1 MGGVVGVDPVADIL
15 AARAQAR
22 QLGDPYV
29 DVCFFATVT
38 VSGAPEVRAIALRDI
53 VAQGFA
59 LLINANSP
67 KWQQVSANGQCS
79 LHLLWV
85 TVQRQYRVYGRLEP
99 MEAERLHQYWERKG
113 HASRLLEHYY
123 EAVLPQSQPLPSRDT
138 LLEGVE
144 ELKQRYPHADRVP
157 LAASLRGIY
166 VYPTRIDAWHGSPAD
181 RLHDRRLFT
190 RTEAGWSCEILVP

>member
-1 MGGVVGVDPVADIL
+1 MLADPMADIL

-22 QLGDPYV
+22 QSRDPCV
-29 DVCFFATVT
+29 DVCFLATVGR
-38 VSGAPEVRAIALRDI
+38 SGEPEVRAIALRDI
-53 VAQGFA
+53 SAQGFG

-67 KWQQVSANGQCS
+67 KWQHMSANGQCS
-79 LHLLWV
+79 LHLFWA

-99 MEAERLHQYWERKG
+99 MDTERLQQYWERKG

-123 EAVLPQSQPLPSRDT
+123 ESVNPQSQPLPSREA
-138 LLEGVE
+138 LFEGIDG
-144 ELKQRYPHADRVP
+144 LKQRYPDVDRVP

-166 VYPTRIDAWHGSPAD
+166 FYPTRIDAWHGSPVD

-190 RTEAGWSCEILVP
+190 RTDAGWSCEILVP

>member
-1 MGGVVGVDPVADIL
+1 MLADPVADIL

-22 QLGDPYV
+22 QLRDPYV
-29 DVCFFATVT
+29 DICFFATVS

-53 VAQGFA
+53 DARGFG

-67 KWQQVSANGQCS
+67 KWQQVSATGQCS
-79 LHLLWV
+79 LHLLWA
-85 TVQRQYRVYGRLEP
+85 TVQRQYRVSGRLEP
-99 MEAERLHQYWERKG
+99 MEAERLQQYWERKG

-123 EAVLPQSQPLPSRDT
+123 EAVQPQSQPLPSRKA
-138 LLEGVE
+138 LVEGIDA
-144 ELKQRYPHADRVP
+144 LKQRYPDAERVP
-157 LAASLRGIY
+157 LAASLRGIDL
-166 VYPTRIDAWHGSPAD
+166 YPTRIDAWHGSPVD